1 MKPSEEKSLRVNR
14 DTKVIHSRH
23 ASNECNV
30 GAEAEEN
37 WEFINDIQ
45 AAELVKKKHKLCSR
59 CF

>member
-1 MKPSEEKSLRVNR
+1 
-14 DTKVIHSRH
+14 
-23 ASNECNV
+23 V